1 MTDSAT
7 GWRMNPDEFKA
18 AVCFV
23 LATDAGRAAIRAGVR
38 AELGDL
44 ASHFGKAW
52 QSTVGDG
59 RSLRATDIAWIL
71 EHFLASAAP
80 REPAQDEPA
89 AGVAQ
94 DPPDSGNDPFAA
106 AGAAGFAEGVEAA
119 AEIAD
124 GFLVRGPYIAAAI
137 RSMPLPA
144 APDPLLPG
152 LRAARAKMAELTCRR
167 DTAYVEDIVELR
179 DWLDAEIAR
188 RGGAWARHG
197 SLTIKA
203 TRLWS
208 FCGASLGLA
217 RTAASA
223 RGASGAAH
231 AVAIKPAFSGVGTAT
246 PISRPSR
253 HPSRASPANCMCRS
267 SEEKRN
273 ERRPRKAR
281 PMDARAQLRD
291 WPRRHA

>member
-1 MTDSAT
+1 MTTSSND
-7 GWRMNPDEFKA
+7 FA
-18 AVCFV
+18 AW
-23 LATDAGRAAIRAGVR
+23 LATDAGRAAIRAGVDAR
-38 AELGDL
+38 
-44 ASHFGKAW
+44 
-52 QSTVGDG
+52 
-59 RSLRATDIAWIL
+59 LRDIAAAVLKRRRDATGQKFTAYEAIIGV
-71 EHFLASAAP
+71 LADVLDAAP

-152 LRAARAKMAELTCRR
+152 LRAARAKMAELTCRH

-188 RGGAWARHG
+188 RGGA
-197 SLTIKA
+197 
-203 TRLWS
+203 
-208 FCGASLGLA
+208 
-217 RTAASA
+217 
-223 RGASGAAH
+223 
-231 AVAIKPAFSGVGTAT
+231 
-246 PISRPSR
+246 
-253 HPSRASPANCMCRS
+253 
-267 SEEKRN
+267 
-273 ERRPRKAR
+273 
-281 PMDARAQLRD
+281 
-291 WPRRHA
+291 